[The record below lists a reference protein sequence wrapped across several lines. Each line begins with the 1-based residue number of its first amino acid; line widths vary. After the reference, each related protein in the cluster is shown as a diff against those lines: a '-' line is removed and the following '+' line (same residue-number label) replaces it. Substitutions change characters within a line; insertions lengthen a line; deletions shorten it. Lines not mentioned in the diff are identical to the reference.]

1 MSSSRSA
8 KLAGSQRPRSL
19 WLPPYTTSSGA
30 EAMEICALAGLKLDP
45 WQEFALR
52 ESMGERPDGKWA
64 ALEVGIEVAR
74 QNGKGA
80 FLEARQLTGLFLLEE
95 RLQIHTAHQFDTSL
109 EAFGRLLELIEA
121 TPDFDREV
129 LRVVKSHGEEGIE
142 LRGKR
147 RIRFRTRTGGG
158 GRGFSGDV
166 LYLDEA
172 MIISEAMHGA
182 LFPVLSARPNPQII
196 YTGSAVDQLEHEH
209 GVVFARIRERGLKGG
224 DPGLAWFGWGH
235 CPSDPD
241 GDPVLPDT
249 EEARELLDDREVWSA
264 SNPGLGIR
272 ISPEF
277 IEAERR
283 SMSARN
289 FAVER
294 LGIGDWP
301 DTAEADDEEL
311 FDPEDWAGIRDR
323 EAKVQDPVTFAVD
336 VSPDRSSASIG
347 VSDGAERVELIERN
361 RGARWVIARVAQL
374 VEDHGAEKV
383 VLDGRGPAAAFQDE
397 MEDLLGFEV
406 TVTSTSDY
414 TQACSGFFDA
424 VKERTL
430 RHGGQPELDAAVKGA
445 KTRPLGE
452 AWAFSR
458 KKSDVDITPLVACTL
473 ARWGAIQEE
482 DSVYEDRGV
491 VVLK

>member
-1 MSSSRSA
+1 MSSSRA
-8 KLAGSQRPRSL
+8 APLVGSQRPRSL
-19 WLPPYTTSSGA
+19 WIPPYASSSGD
-30 EAMEICALAGLKLDP
+30 EALEVCALVPGLKFDP
-45 WQEFALR
+45 WQEFVLR
-52 ESMGERPDGKWA
+52 ESLGERPDGKWA
-64 ALEVGIEVAR
+64 ALEVGVEVSR
-74 QNGKGA
+74 QNGKGG
-80 FLEARQLTGLFLLEE
+80 FLEGRQLTGVFLLEE

-109 EAFGRLLELIEA
+109 EAFGRLLELIES

-142 LRGKR
+142 FRGKR

-172 MIISEAMHGA
+172 MIVSEAMHGA

-209 GVVFARIRERGLKGG
+209 GLVFSRIRSRGLAGG
-224 DPGLAWFGWGH
+224 DPSLAWFGWGH
-235 CPSDPD
+235 CPGGPD
-241 GDPVLPDT
+241 EAPVLPDT
-249 EEARELLDDREVWSA
+249 EAAERLLDDREVWAA

-272 ISPEF
+272 ISPDF

-301 DTAEADDEEL
+301 EPEGAPDEL
-311 FDPEDWAGIRDR
+311 FDMDEWAALRDR
-323 EAKVQDPVTFAVD
+323 EATVQGSPALAVD
-336 VSPDRSSASIG
+336 VSPDRSSASISAADAG
-347 VSDGAERVELIERN
+347 ERVELVERR
-361 RGARWVIARVAQL
+361 RGARWVIARLGEL
-374 VEDHGAEKV
+374 VKDHGVEVV
-383 VLDGRGPAAAFQDE
+383 VLDGRGPAGAFQE
-397 MEDLLGFEV
+397 EIEEEIGFDV
-406 TVTSTSDY
+406 TVTSTAEF

-430 RHGGQPELDAAVKGA
+430 SHGGQPELDAAVKGA
-445 KTRPLGE
+445 NTRPLGE

-458 KKSDVDITPLVACTL
+458 KKSDIDITPLVSGAL
-473 ARWGAIQEE
+473 ARWGAIKAEE
-482 DSVYEDRGV
+482 VSVYEERGLV
-491 VVLK
+491 IS

>member
-1 MSSSRSA
+1 
-8 KLAGSQRPRSL
+8 
-19 WLPPYTTSSGA
+19 
-30 EAMEICALAGLKLDP
+30 MEICALAGLKLDP

-224 DPGLAWFGWGH
+224 DPSLAWFGWGH
-235 CPSDPD
+235 CPSGPD
-241 GDPVLPDT
+241 DDSVLPDT
-249 EEARELLDDREVWSA
+249 EEARELLDDRDVWSA

-283 SMSARN
+283 SMSSRN

-301 DTAEADDEEL
+301 DTAETDEEEL
-311 FDPEDWAGIRDR
+311 FDLQDWDGIRDR

-347 VSDGAERVELIERN
+347 VGDSAERVELIERN
-361 RGARWVIARVAQL
+361 RGARWVIARVAEL
-374 VEDHGAEKV
+374 VEDHGSEKV

-397 MEDLLGFEV
+397 MEELLGFEV
-406 TVTSTSDY
+406 TVTSTADY

-458 KKSDVDITPLVACTL
+458 KKSDIDITPLVACTL